1 MATIQRNGEVV
12 ELTAEQ
18 EAALESSRTPTLQHA
33 RREWKDRIRARREL
47 AERTFPYAGARYDA
61 SAAGR
66 IAVLANAARISGAG
80 FPVRVVALD
89 DTETGLSRAE
99 MQAFEAALATHLQA
113 CSANAQSLRQA
124 VQAAADVAAVR
135 AVDVDAGWP

>member
-1 MATIQRNGEVV
+1 MATKMVNGVLV
-12 ELTAEQ
+12 EMTAEE
-18 EAALESSRTPTLQHA
+18 EAAFEASRTPTLAQA
-33 RREWKDRIRARREL
+33 RRQWKDRIRDRREL
-47 AERTFPYAGARYDA
+47 AERTFPYVGARYDA

-89 DTETGLSRAE
+89 DSETGLSRAE
-99 MQAFEAALATHLQA
+99 YQAFEAALATHLQL
-113 CSANAQSLRQA
+113 CSANAQALRQA

-135 AVDVDAGWP
+135 AIDVDAGWP